1 MNNRARLT
9 DAPLP
14 RLAPRAADSHKGTYG
29 RALLVGGSRGMAGAI
44 SLAGISCLR
53 SGAGLVRIATAQACA
68 DVVAGFEPAYMTV
81 ALADDGAGRI
91 ASAALETVLQQCDAA
106 DAVALGPGLGRSD
119 GLDELVARMI
129 ADVACPLVV
138 DADGLNALASRTD
151 VLPGAAGPCVLTP
164 HSGEFARLVGAD
176 QPLPLD
182 DARDR
187 ADLFAAEH
195 GVVVVL
201 KGHRTYITD
210 GDTCAW
216 NETGNPGM
224 ATGGSGDVLTGMI
237 SGLLAQGLSC
247 FDAARLAT
255 HVHGLA
261 GDLAARELGQVS
273 LVASDLPRYLP
284 AAFRRTAESS
294 D

>member
-1 MNNRARLT
+1 MSAQR
-9 DAPLP
+9 
-14 RLAPRAADSHKGTYG
+14 
-29 RALLVGGSRGMAGAI
+29 
-44 SLAGISCLR
+44 
-53 SGAGLVRIATAQACA
+53 AGLVRIATAEACA

-119 GLDELVARMI
+119 GLDELVTRMI

-151 VLPGAAGPCVLTP
+151 VLPGAAGPRVLTP

-210 GDTCAW
+210 GDTRLERDGQPRDGDRRIGGRAHGDDQRAVGPGIVVLRRGAA
-216 NETGNPGM
+216 GNARARPG
-224 ATGGSGDVLTGMI
+224 G
-237 SGLLAQGLSC
+237 
-247 FDAARLAT
+247 R
-255 HVHGLA
+255 
-261 GDLAARELGQVS
+261 
-273 LVASDLPRYLP
+273 PRSP
-284 AAFRRTAESS
+284 
-294 D
+294 